1 MKAAIFD
8 MDGTL
13 LDSMWIWEDLA
24 GDYLISLGVK
34 PPSDLREHLKPLSL
48 LDGCYYIKENLNVEK
63 TPEEMNQ
70 EMEMILEKYYREKF
84 QLKPYVKE
92 TLEVLKNKGIRM
104 CVATATD
111 DRLVEMAL
119 NRIGIM
125 DYFEFIQTSNSC
137 GIGKK
142 DPKFFQLAIDK
153 LNFAPEDIWVFEDA
167 VHCVISAKN
176 CGLNVVAIADKS
188 ASDDVEEIKK
198 NADIYIKD
206 FSELD
211 LEKLK

>member
-13 LDSMWIWEDLA
+13 LDSMWVWEDLA
-24 GDYLISLGVK
+24 DEYLLSIGVE
-34 PPSDLREHLKPLSL
+34 PPFDLREHLKPLSL
-48 LDGCYYIKENLNVEK
+48 LDGCYYVKENLSVDK
-63 TPEEMNQ
+63 TPEEMNKD
-70 EMEMILEKYYREKF
+70 MEEILEKYYRERF

-92 TLEVLKNKGIRM
+92 TLELLKNKGIRM

-119 NRIGIM
+119 GRIGIM

-142 DPKFFQLAIDK
+142 DPKFFQIAIDK
-153 LNFAPEDIWVFEDA
+153 LNLAPNDIFVFEDA

-176 CGLNVVAIADKS
+176 CGLNVVAIADES
-188 ASDDVEEIKK
+188 AKDDVEEIKK
-198 NADIYIKD
+198 YADLYIND